1 MTTPTTSPSSKPT
14 GDPGSMLTALARRL
28 LAATNFAVVATT
40 NADGSTQQSVVWVKE
55 RDGLV
60 IFSTLAGRAKHR
72 NLERDPTIGVL
83 VLDRD
88 NGYRYSEIRGLAR
101 LEYADADALIDE
113 LSRKYTG
120 QGWTKKQ
127 ASPRVTVVVTPTRVN
142 DYEE

>member
-1 MTTPTTSPSSKPT
+1 MTNPTTSLSSQAT
-14 GDPGSMLTALARRL
+14 WDSASMLTALARRL
-28 LAATNFAVVATT
+28 LAAPNFAIVATT

-55 RDGLV
+55 RDGQV

-83 VLDRD
+83 VVDRD
-88 NGYRYSEIRGLAR
+88 NGYRYSEIRGLAHF
-101 LEYADADALIDE
+101 EYADADALIDE

-127 ASPRVTVVVTPTRVN
+127 ARPRVTVVVTPTHVN